1 MNIIDTHSHV
11 YLPDFD
17 NDLDEM
23 IKRCRVA
30 GVSKVLLPNID
41 IESIAQVKGLA
52 ANDNTMF
59 FPMMGLHPCSVK
71 EDADEVLQQI
81 KEELD
86 GGTYYGVGEIGL
98 DYYWD
103 VTFKEKQIE
112 AFKLQLQWAKEK
124 KLPVSIHTR
133 NALDDCIKCVT
144 ELKDENLRGV
154 FHCFGGT
161 VEQAKQ
167 ITDLGFYLG
176 IGGVVT
182 YKNGGLDK
190 VLPSIGIDH
199 LVLETD
205 APYLTPVPFRGK
217 RNEPAYL
224 VHVAE
229 RISEL
234 CNVSTKDVNDVTTKN
249 ALSIFS
255 L

>member
-23 IKRCRVA
+23 IKRCHVA
-30 GVSKVLLPNID
+30 GVTKVLLPNID
-41 IESIAQVKGLA
+41 IDSIAQVKKLTA
-52 ANDNTMF
+52 KDSSLF
-59 FPMMGLHPCSVK
+59 FSMMGLHPCSVK
-71 EDADEVLQQI
+71 EGTDEVLKLI
-81 KEELD
+81 KAELD
-86 GGTYYGVGEIGL
+86 NGTYYGVGEIGL

-133 NALDDCIKCVT
+133 NALDDCIKYVT
-144 ELKDENLRGV
+144 EMKDENLRGV

-167 ITDLGFYLG
+167 ITDLGFCLG

-190 VLPSIGIDH
+190 VLPEIGIDN

-234 CNVSTKDVNDVTTKN
+234 CNVSTKEVYEATTEN
-249 ALSIFS
+249 ALAVFNV
-255 L
+255 

>member
-17 NDLDEM
+17 NDLEEM
-23 IKRCRVA
+23 IKRCHVA
-30 GVSKVLLPNID
+30 GVTKVLLPNID
-41 IESIAQVKGLA
+41 IDSIAKVKKLSA
-52 ANDNTMF
+52 KDNTMF

-71 EDADEVLQQI
+71 EDADDVLQKI
-81 KEELD
+81 KTELD
-86 GGTYYGVGEIGL
+86 SDNYYGVGEIGL

-103 VTFKEKQIE
+103 VTFKEKQID

-133 NALDDCIKCVT
+133 NALDDCIKYVA
-144 ELKDENLRGV
+144 EMNDENLHGV

-190 VLPSIGIDH
+190 VLPEIGINN

-234 CNVSTKDVNDVTTKN
+234 CNTTTKEVCEVTTKN
-249 ALSIFS
+249 AMAVFAI
-255 L
+255 